1 MCEFSAFSMSGPSNF
16 VQSVVWERDGNGTT
30 TCLTRP
36 WWGPF
41 MMNLCLLCVFLDS
54 SAFCIRRTADDIE
67 HFLVSAT
74 VSAMSSSIWRR
85 REGAF
90 FIECAWSC
98 LALERSETKRCR
110 VKMEPDLYCRAR
122 F

>member
-1 MCEFSAFSMSGPSNF
+1 MCEFSAFSMSGRSNF
-16 VQSVVWERDGNGTT
+16 VQSMVRERDGVGTMI
-30 TCLTRP
+30 CLMRP
-36 WWGPF
+36 GWGPF

-54 SAFCIRRTADDIE
+54 SAFCIWRMADDIE

-74 VSAMSSSIWRR
+74 LSAMSSSIWRQ
-85 REGAF
+85 RERVF
-90 FIECAWSC
+90 LIEVAWSY
-98 LALERSETKRCR
+98 LALERTEIRRCR